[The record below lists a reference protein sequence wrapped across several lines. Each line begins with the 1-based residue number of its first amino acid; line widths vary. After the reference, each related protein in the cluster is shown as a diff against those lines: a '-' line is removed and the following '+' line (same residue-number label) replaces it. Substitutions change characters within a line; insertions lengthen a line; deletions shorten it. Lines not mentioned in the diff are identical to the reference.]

1 MKIEEHEKWD
11 TLLVL
16 FVPVSAL
23 FWSVSL
29 YTIGTGSVRTDL
41 EAATTSRQQRKTDL
55 QIT

>member
-41 EAATTSRQQRKTDL
+41 EATTTSRQQRKTDL